1 MQDKYTP
8 GPWEAMGSLVRSP
21 MHQPEG
27 LPRGVQIAECRDG
40 YFLPHTPEAKA
51 NARLI
56 AAAPE
61 LLEAM
66 KRRVKNAEERAFED
80 WLARE
85 RPSGD
90 VESVQRQWEESSDLA
105 DLQDEWASEIAL
117 IAKATGGTP

>member
-8 GPWEAMGSLVRSP
+8 GPWEAMGTWVRSP

-40 YFLPHTPEAKA
+40 YFLPFTEEAKA

-61 LLEAM
+61 LLEALVEALAFCEANTYGGDDTAALI
-66 KRRVKNAEERAFED
+66 VKARA
-80 WLARE
+80 A
-85 RPSGD
+85 
-90 VESVQRQWEESSDLA
+90 
-105 DLQDEWASEIAL
+105 
-117 IAKATGGTP
+117 IAKAAGSTP